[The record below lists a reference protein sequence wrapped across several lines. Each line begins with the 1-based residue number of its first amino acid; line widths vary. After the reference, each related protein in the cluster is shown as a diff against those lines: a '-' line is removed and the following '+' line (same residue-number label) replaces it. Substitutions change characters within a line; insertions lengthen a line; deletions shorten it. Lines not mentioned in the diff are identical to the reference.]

1 MVKKDADFSIQN
13 KIGNNALMIASQI
26 GNSDILGMTIM
37 KMLNDELNNKLI
49 GKHLLSSKAILNQ
62 TNKQGHDILMIATMA
77 KSKECIGILLDIANM
92 EITKEHLSI
101 AKEYTS
107 DNSKLYNYIKKRF
120 HAQDGIYR
128 FIYL

>member
-26 GNSDILGMTIM
+26 GNSDILGMAIM

-49 GKHLLSSKAILNQ
+49 GKHLLSSKAILKQ
-62 TNKQGHDILMIATMA
+62 TNKQGHDILMIAIIA

-101 AKEYTS
+101 AKEFTS

-120 HAQDGIYR
+120 HAQDGI
-128 FIYL
+128 